1 MVIASYAMR
10 SHSLAQQAL
19 ELGGHRLQGEF
30 VRHGV
35 PIRTTQVAHQH
46 HGLGPMIQTVLDGG
60 DSSLD
65 PGTHRYKV

>member
-1 MVIASYAMR
+1 MEGHGR
-10 SHSLAQQAL
+10 SQEVSLAQQAL

-46 HGLGPMIQTVLDGG
+46 HSLGPMVKTVFDGG